1 MPNLSCLYV
10 SRVMHRRLFP
20 VDYRFQYRVFSLL
33 LDLDH
38 LTETCGKLRLL
49 SLDRFNL
56 LSFRQR
62 DHGPRDGSSLKAW
75 AQRLLS
81 EREIHLDGGKILLLS
96 FPRLLG
102 YGFNPLSLWYC
113 LHRDGSLRALICEV
127 NNTFGEHHFYLL
139 HRQGEAMDWPA
150 RAELAK
156 RFHVSPLIG
165 MQARY
170 RFRLSRPGQRLAVSI
185 EESQEG
191 RRMLIA
197 TQTGEMRPLTDRQ
210 LLRALLRTPLMT
222 FKVVA
227 AIHWQALRIWL
238 RGAPLFRKPEPPE
251 EQTTS

>member
-81 EREIHLDGGKILLLS
+81 EREIHLEGGKILLLS

-127 NNTFGEHHFYLL
+127 NNTFGEHHFYL
-139 HRQGEAMDWPA
+139 RSA
-150 RAELAK
+150 RSA
-156 RFHVSPLIG
+156 
-165 MQARY
+165 Q
-170 RFRLSRPGQRLAVSI
+170 
-185 EESQEG
+185 
-191 RRMLIA
+191 
-197 TQTGEMRPLTDRQ
+197 
-210 LLRALLRTPLMT
+210 
-222 FKVVA
+222 
-227 AIHWQALRIWL
+227 
-238 RGAPLFRKPEPPE
+238 
-251 EQTTS
+251 